1 MSPTEGEQMK
11 GVILAG
17 GRATRLR
24 PLTEVTNKHLLPI
37 YDKPLI
43 FYPLEA
49 MARAGVEEVLVITNP
64 EHAGHFLQLLRTGRE
79 FGLRLTYELQEEAG
93 GLAQA
98 VGLAEPFA
106 RGSKLLVLLGDNIFT
121 HDLSASVARFRGE
134 ERGAVIF
141 AKDVSEPQ
149 HYGVVELDGDR
160 VVGIEEKP
168 AEPRSSLAQ
177 TGIYLYDERVFSFM
191 DRLAPSGRGELEI
204 TDLNNIYVDEGSM
217 RCEVLD
223 GYWIDA
229 GTSHDEL
236 LAANVEV
243 ARLRREGIL

>member
-1 MSPTEGEQMK
+1 MK

-17 GRATRLR
+17 GKATRLR
-24 PLTEVTNKHLLPI
+24 PLTQVTNKHLLPI

-49 MARAGVEEVLVITNP
+49 MARAGVEEVLLITNP
-64 EHAGHFLQLLRTGRE
+64 EYSGHFLNLIRSGRE
-79 FGLRLTYELQEEAG
+79 FGLRVTYELQEEPG

-106 RGSKLLVLLGDNIFT
+106 RGSKILVLLGDNIFT
-121 HDLSASVARFRGE
+121 HDLRPPVQRFGAQ

-141 AKDVSEPQ
+141 AKEVAEPQ
-149 HYGVVELDGDR
+149 HYGVVELDGEH
-160 VVGIEEKP
+160 VLGIEEKP
-168 AEPRSSLAQ
+168 AAPRSNLAQ

-191 DRLAPSGRGELEI
+191 DRLAPSARGELEI
-204 TDLNNIYVDEGSM
+204 TDLNNLYVAERSL
-217 RCEVLD
+217 RCEILE
-223 GYWIDA
+223 GWWIDA

-236 LAANVEV
+236 LEANVRV
-243 ARLRREGIL
+243 AELRRAGLL

>member
-1 MSPTEGEQMK
+1 MK

-24 PLTEVTNKHLLPI
+24 PLTQVTNKHLLPV

-43 FYPLEA
+43 YYPLEA
-49 MARAGVEEVLVITNP
+49 MARAGVEEVLLTTNP
-64 EHAGHFLQLLRTGRE
+64 EHAGHFLQLLRSGRE

-93 GLAQA
+93 GIAQA
-98 VGLAEPFA
+98 LGLAEPFA
-106 RGSKLLVLLGDNIFT
+106 RGSKVLVLLGDNIFT
-121 HDLSASVARFRGE
+121 HDLRPSVERFTQQQS
-134 ERGAVIF
+134 GAVIF
-141 AKDVSEPQ
+141 AKEVHDPA

-168 AEPRSSLAQ
+168 ATPKSSLAQ
-177 TGIYLYDERVFSFM
+177 TGIYLYDERVFSLM
-191 DRLAPSGRGELEI
+191 DGLAPSGRGELEV
-204 TDLNNIYVDEGSM
+204 TDLNNLYVAEGSM

-223 GYWIDA
+223 GWWIDA

-236 LAANVEV
+236 LAANLQV
-243 ARLRREGIL
+243 AELRREGLI

>member
-1 MSPTEGEQMK
+1 MK

-17 GRATRLR
+17 GKATRLR

-37 YDKPLI
+37 YDRPLI

-121 HDLSASVARFRGE
+121 HDLRPAVDAFRNQ

-141 AKDVSEPQ
+141 AAPVEEPQ
-149 HYGVVELDGDR
+149 HYGVVEIRDDL

-168 AEPRSSLAQ
+168 TAPKSNLAQ

-191 DRLAPSGRGELEI
+191 DQLAPSARGELEI
-204 TDLNNIYVDEGSM
+204 TDLNNIYVEEGSM
-217 RCEVLD
+217 RCETLD
-223 GYWIDA
+223 GWWIDA

-243 ARLRREGIL
+243 AQLRRSGLL